1 MISTSTLTNWFQG
14 FRSILPQKS
23 KRNTSYCAPTP
34 TASTV
39 SPPLLAMQLWPIAGI
54 EQGIF
59 LQVQGV
65 LNRLT
70 YLAFM
75 AKAQESYAQGARYLL
90 LDLRQTRQIELSG
103 LFALVSIAR
112 LFGGEEP
119 LDPEGGWAVLHA
131 AAGEFN
137 ETMGQRVK
145 LLALSPEVR
154 RSLTNGGFC
163 QRLPLYDD
171 ETAAL
176 AAFQQMPEQ
185 S

>member
-1 MISTSTLTNWFQG
+1 
-14 FRSILPQKS
+14 
-23 KRNTSYCAPTP
+23 
-34 TASTV
+34 
-39 SPPLLAMQLWPIAGI
+39 
-54 EQGIF
+54 

-65 LNRLT
+65 LNRFT

-75 AKAQESYAQGARYLL
+75 AKAQESYAHGARYLL

-137 ETMGQRVK
+137 ETMEQRVK

-154 RSLTNGGFC
+154 RTLTNSCFC
-163 QRLPLYDD
+163 QRLPIYDD

-176 AAFQQMPEQ
+176 AAFQQLPAQ